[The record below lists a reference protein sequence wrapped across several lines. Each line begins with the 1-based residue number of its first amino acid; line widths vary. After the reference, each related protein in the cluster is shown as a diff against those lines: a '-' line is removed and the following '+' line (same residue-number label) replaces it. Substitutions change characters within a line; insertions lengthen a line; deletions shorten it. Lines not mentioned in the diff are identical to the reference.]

1 MKSLILKDLYNIGHN
16 TKSMLF
22 ILAVFAVAFI
32 PTSGVGASLY
42 ESGAKIPPGDVLIEM
57 ATLFNIS
64 LDYLVGID
72 KNEMVSINH
81 LSAQQKSLI
90 HTLLVELRDP
100 AKAQRG
106 LSPRQQDIL
115 STLMQEFANKNMRS

>member
-1 MKSLILKDLYNIGHN
+1 MFNIEVGIKIRELREKSKWSQAELGRKIN
-16 TKSMLF
+16 KSKST
-22 ILAVFAVAFI
+22 I
-32 PTSGVGASLY
+32 SLY

-57 ATLFNIS
+57 ATLFNVS

-81 LSAQQKSLI
+81 LSAKQKSLI

-100 AKAQRG
+100 TKAPGG

-115 STLMQEFANKNMRS
+115 SIIMQEFANKNMRS